1 MTPSRRRIAFVLC
14 TVAAAAAAC
23 SRTVPAIGPAPEAVI
38 HVSGEPDPRL
48 QRLVG
53 DYTGLWRRETLAQW
67 ERLFLPGFTVASTN
81 ADGTITVRTRE
92 EFLAAQRRY
101 HERVAGLRED
111 LENVRVERKGRLAVV
126 SADFIVTEGAG
137 GATRRGKL
145 ILLAID
151 ERGEY
156 RFHSLMFSYHG

>member
-1 MTPSRRRIAFVLC
+1 MTPSRRRITCVLC
-14 TVAAAAAAC
+14 AVAAAAAC
-23 SRTVPAIGPAPEAVI
+23 SRAVPAIGPTSEAVI
-38 HVSGEPDPRL
+38 HVSGEPDRRL
-48 QRLVG
+48 QRLVS

-67 ERLFLPGFTVASTN
+67 EQLFLPGFTVASTN

-101 HERVAGLRED
+101 HERVTGLRED
-111 LENVRVERKGRLAVV
+111 LENVRVERQGRLAVV
-126 SADFIVTEGAG
+126 SADFVVTEGAG
-137 GATRRGKL
+137 GPRRRGKL

-151 ERGEY
+151 DRGAY